1 MEAVTE
7 VVSKAS
13 DYLWNV
19 ILIILLCGT
28 GIYFTIRLK
37 FIQIRKS
44 GIWKYFSERRKR
56 EKRRNDN
63 ISIAGNGNCG
73 SGRDR

>member
-37 FIQIRKS
+37 FIQIR
-44 GIWKYFSERRKR
+44 
-56 EKRRNDN
+56 
-63 ISIAGNGNCG
+63 
-73 SGRDR
+73 

>member
-19 ILIILLCGT
+19 IFD
-28 GIYFTIRLK
+28 YFALRNRNLFYNPIEVLSR
-37 FIQIRKS
+37 S
-44 GIWKYFSERRKR
+44 GNLVKGLNWYLEIFL
-56 EKRRNDN
+56 
-63 ISIAGNGNCG
+63 
-73 SGRDR
+73 

>member
-19 ILIILLCGT
+19 ILIALRNRNLFYNPIEV
-28 GIYFTIRLK
+28 YPD
-37 FIQIRKS
+37 QE
-44 GIWKYFSERRKR
+44 IW
-56 EKRRNDN
+56 
-63 ISIAGNGNCG
+63 
-73 SGRDR
+73 